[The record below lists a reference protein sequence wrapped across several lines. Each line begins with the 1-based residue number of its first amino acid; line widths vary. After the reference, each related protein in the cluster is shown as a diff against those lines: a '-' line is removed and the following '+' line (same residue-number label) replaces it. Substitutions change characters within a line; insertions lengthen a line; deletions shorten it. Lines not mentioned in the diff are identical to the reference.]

1 MENAVEALK
10 IAFAVMMFVLA
21 LTLSISSFSSANSA
35 VTSLISM
42 NDRENEY
49 TYVEPTE
56 GLTRTVGIE
65 TVVASMY
72 RAMEQNIEIYF
83 KKSSGD
89 LISLCKKTQIDI
101 PGYIVKDSNGN
112 HENLYSIDLS
122 TEAPEYKYMYI
133 DILLAGY
140 NEDAINDLVDEYLD
154 GETKTKK
161 DAYKEMY
168 KAKLKGHEIGK
179 DGIYKVFKDKKFT
192 EEFGEYYQGTGASQ
206 IKKRVITYTIQ
217 DN

>member
-49 TYVEPTE
+49 TYVQPTE

-72 RAMEQNIEIYF
+72 RAMEQNIAIYI
-83 KKSSGD
+83 KNAQGKTV
-89 LISLCKKTQIDI
+89 SLCYKTQIDI
-101 PGYIVKDSNGN
+101 PNYIVKNFDGTKQ
-112 HENLYSIDLS
+112 EVDCIDFS
-122 TEAPEYKYMYI
+122 VESPKYMYMYI
-133 DILLAGY
+133 DILLTGY
-140 NEDAINDLVDEYLD
+140 NENEINNLVDEYLD
-154 GETKTKK
+154 GETETEK
-161 DAYKEMY
+161 DKYKEMY
-168 KAKLKGHEIGK
+168 KAKLKGHTIGNE
-179 DGIYKVFKDKKFT
+179 GIYKFLKGKKFT
-192 EEFGEYYQGTGASQ
+192 EEFGEYDQETGAGQ

-217 DN
+217 SN